1 MEPLHI
7 INVYPE
13 TISDGFGVRYAIYLA
28 GCTHHCR
35 GCHNPGS
42 WSPVAGEPLTELIL
56 SRIVAEINDN
66 PILDGITISGGDP
79 FYNPFALLALLRRLK
94 EETHKNVWCYTGY
107 TYESLLKDETRRPCL
122 DYIDTL
128 VDGPFINRSL
138 IRLSLFGAAVI
149 NGYCICRNTG
159 RVFRGFIVFDLW
171 KSYFCIVCVIIND
184 NYECPD

>member
-107 TYESLLKDETRRPCL
+107 TYESLLK
-122 DYIDTL
+122 
-128 VDGPFINRSL
+128 
-138 IRLSLFGAAVI
+138 VI

-184 NYECPD
+184 NYECLD

>member
-1 MEPLHI
+1 MFTPRLSPTVSGYAMPSIWPVVPI
-7 INVYPE
+7 IAGDA
-13 TISDGFGVRYAIYLA
+13 TIPAVG
-28 GCTHHCR
+28 
-35 GCHNPGS
+35 
-42 WSPVAGEPLTELIL
+42 PVAGEPLTELIL

-128 VDGPFINRSL
+128 VDGPFVQ
-138 IRLSLFGAAVI
+138 SLFDPALS
-149 NGYCICRNTG
+149 
-159 RVFRGFIVFDLW
+159 FRGSSNQRILHLS
-171 KSYFCIVCVIIND
+171 KYR
-184 NYECPD
+184 

>member
-1 MEPLHI
+1 MFTPRLSPTVSGYAMPSIWPVVPI
-7 INVYPE
+7 IAGAA
-13 TISDGFGVRYAIYLA
+13 TI
-28 GCTHHCR
+28 
-35 GCHNPGS
+35 P
-42 WSPVAGEPLTELIL
+42 AGEPLTELIL

-128 VDGPFINRSL
+128 VDGPFVQ
-138 IRLSLFGAAVI
+138 SLFDPALS
-149 NGYCICRNTG
+149 
-159 RVFRGFIVFDLW
+159 FRGSSNQRILHLS
-171 KSYFCIVCVIIND
+171 KYR
-184 NYECPD
+184 

>member
-66 PILDGITISGGDP
+66 PILDGITISGGRPFLQPFCVVGSAPSPQRGNSQKRLVLHRLYLRVPVKRRDP
-79 FYNPFALLALLRRLK
+79 PSLSRLYRHPCRWSVHPIAL
-94 EETHKNVWCYTGY
+94 
-107 TYESLLKDETRRPCL
+107 
-122 DYIDTL
+122 
-128 VDGPFINRSL
+128 
-138 IRLSLFGAAVI
+138 
-149 NGYCICRNTG
+149 
-159 RVFRGFIVFDLW
+159 
-171 KSYFCIVCVIIND
+171 
-184 NYECPD
+184 

>member
-66 PILDGITISGGDP
+66 PISMESP
-79 FYNPFALLALLRRLK
+79 FRAATLSTTLLRCWLCSVASKRKLTK
-94 EETHKNVWCYTGY
+94 TSGVTPAIP
-107 TYESLLKDETRRPCL
+107 TSPC
-122 DYIDTL
+122 
-128 VDGPFINRSL
+128 
-138 IRLSLFGAAVI
+138 
-149 NGYCICRNTG
+149 
-159 RVFRGFIVFDLW
+159 
-171 KSYFCIVCVIIND
+171 
-184 NYECPD
+184 

>member
-79 FYNPFALLALLRRLK
+79 FYNPFERRDPPSLSRLYRHPCRWSVRPIAL
-94 EETHKNVWCYTGY
+94 
-107 TYESLLKDETRRPCL
+107 
-122 DYIDTL
+122 
-128 VDGPFINRSL
+128 
-138 IRLSLFGAAVI
+138 
-149 NGYCICRNTG
+149 
-159 RVFRGFIVFDLW
+159 
-171 KSYFCIVCVIIND
+171 
-184 NYECPD
+184 

>member
-128 VDGPFINRSL
+128 VDGPFVQMRGNDKL
-138 IRLSLFGAAVI
+138 ISHTPHSIAPLLVGHNQYNMGLFL
-149 NGYCICRNTG
+149 CIR
-159 RVFRGFIVFDLW
+159 
-171 KSYFCIVCVIIND
+171 K
-184 NYECPD
+184 

>member
-107 TYESLLKDETRRPCL
+107 TYESLLKDE
-122 DYIDTL
+122 
-128 VDGPFINRSL
+128 VGS
-138 IRLSLFGAAVI
+138 
-149 NGYCICRNTG
+149 
-159 RVFRGFIVFDLW
+159 
-171 KSYFCIVCVIIND
+171 
-184 NYECPD
+184 

>member
-1 MEPLHI
+1 MFTPRLSPTVSGYAMPSIWPVVPI
-7 INVYPE
+7 IAGAA
-13 TISDGFGVRYAIYLA
+13 TIPAVGAPWPA
-28 GCTHHCR
+28 
-35 GCHNPGS
+35 
-42 WSPVAGEPLTELIL
+42 EPLTELIL

-128 VDGPFINRSL
+128 VDGPFVQ
-138 IRLSLFGAAVI
+138 SLFDPALS
-149 NGYCICRNTG
+149 
-159 RVFRGFIVFDLW
+159 FRGSSNQRILHLS
-171 KSYFCIVCVIIND
+171 KYR
-184 NYECPD
+184 

>member
-107 TYESLLKDETRRPCL
+107 TFERLLNNPKQAELLNYIDVLVDGKFKQSLHDESLLFRGSSNQRL
-122 DYIDTL
+122 IDVKKSL
-128 VDGPFINRSL
+128 KEKKVVFYNYNPFI
-138 IRLSLFGAAVI
+138 I
-149 NGYCICRNTG
+149 
-159 RVFRGFIVFDLW
+159 
-171 KSYFCIVCVIIND
+171 
-184 NYECPD
+184 

>member
-56 SRIVAEINDN
+56 WLCSVASKRK
-66 PILDGITISGGDP
+66 LTKTSGVTP
-79 FYNPFALLALLRRLK
+79 AIP
-94 EETHKNVWCYTGY
+94 T
-107 TYESLLKDETRRPCL
+107 SPC
-122 DYIDTL
+122 
-128 VDGPFINRSL
+128 
-138 IRLSLFGAAVI
+138 
-149 NGYCICRNTG
+149 
-159 RVFRGFIVFDLW
+159 
-171 KSYFCIVCVIIND
+171 
-184 NYECPD
+184 

>member
-66 PILDGITISGGDP
+66 PILDGITIRAATLSTT
-79 FYNPFALLALLRRLK
+79 LLRCWLCSVASKRKLTKRLVLHRLYLRVPVK
-94 EETHKNVWCYTGY
+94 RRDPP
-107 TYESLLKDETRRPCL
+107 SLSRLYRHSCRWSVRPIAL
-122 DYIDTL
+122 
-128 VDGPFINRSL
+128 
-138 IRLSLFGAAVI
+138 
-149 NGYCICRNTG
+149 
-159 RVFRGFIVFDLW
+159 
-171 KSYFCIVCVIIND
+171 
-184 NYECPD
+184 

>member
-35 GCHNPGS
+35 RCHNP
-42 WSPVAGEPLTELIL
+42 V
-56 SRIVAEINDN
+56 
-66 PILDGITISGGDP
+66 LDGITISGGDP

-128 VDGPFINRSL
+128 VDGPFVQ
-138 IRLSLFGAAVI
+138 SLFDPALS
-149 NGYCICRNTG
+149 
-159 RVFRGFIVFDLW
+159 FRGSSNQRILHL
-171 KSYFCIVCVIIND
+171 SEYR
-184 NYECPD
+184 

>member
-66 PILDGITISGGDP
+66 PILDGITIRAATLSTT
-79 FYNPFALLALLRRLK
+79 LLRCWLCSVASKRKLTK
-94 EETHKNVWCYTGY
+94 TSGVTPAIP
-107 TYESLLKDETRRPCL
+107 TIPC
-122 DYIDTL
+122 
-128 VDGPFINRSL
+128 
-138 IRLSLFGAAVI
+138 
-149 NGYCICRNTG
+149 
-159 RVFRGFIVFDLW
+159 
-171 KSYFCIVCVIIND
+171 
-184 NYECPD
+184 

>member
-79 FYNPFALLALLRRLK
+79 FYNPQRGNSQKRLVLHRLYLRFPVKRRDPPSLSRLYRHPCRWSVRPIAL
-94 EETHKNVWCYTGY
+94 
-107 TYESLLKDETRRPCL
+107 
-122 DYIDTL
+122 
-128 VDGPFINRSL
+128 
-138 IRLSLFGAAVI
+138 
-149 NGYCICRNTG
+149 
-159 RVFRGFIVFDLW
+159 
-171 KSYFCIVCVIIND
+171 
-184 NYECPD
+184 

>member
-56 SRIVAEINDN
+56 SRIVA
-66 PILDGITISGGDP
+66 DP

-128 VDGPFINRSL
+128 VDGPFVQ
-138 IRLSLFGAAVI
+138 SLFDPALS
-149 NGYCICRNTG
+149 
-159 RVFRGFIVFDLW
+159 FRGSSNQRILHLS
-171 KSYFCIVCVIIND
+171 KYR
-184 NYECPD
+184 

>member
-66 PILDGITISGGDP
+66 PILDGITIRAATLSTT
-79 FYNPFALLALLRRLK
+79 LLRCWLCSVASKRKL
-94 EETHKNVWCYTGY
+94 TKNVWCYTGY

-128 VDGPFINRSL
+128 VDGPFVQ
-138 IRLSLFGAAVI
+138 SLFDPALS
-149 NGYCICRNTG
+149 
-159 RVFRGFIVFDLW
+159 FRGSSNQRILHLS
-171 KSYFCIVCVIIND
+171 KYR
-184 NYECPD
+184 

>member
-66 PILDGITISGGDP
+66 PILDGITIRAATLLQP
-79 FYNPFALLALLRRLK
+79 FCVVGSAPSPQRGNSQ
-94 EETHKNVWCYTGY
+94 NVWCYTGY
-107 TYESLLKDETRRPCL
+107 TYESLLKDGTRRPCL

-128 VDGPFINRSL
+128 VDGPFVQ
-138 IRLSLFGAAVI
+138 SLFDPALS
-149 NGYCICRNTG
+149 
-159 RVFRGFIVFDLW
+159 FRGSSNQRILHLS
-171 KSYFCIVCVIIND
+171 KYR
-184 NYECPD
+184 

>member
-28 GCTHHCR
+28 GCTHHYR

-79 FYNPFALLALLRRLK
+79 FYNPNLTLDREDFSESDALP
-94 EETHKNVWCYTGY
+94 
-107 TYESLLKDETRRPCL
+107 KDDP
-122 DYIDTL
+122 
-128 VDGPFINRSL
+128 VPGVP
-138 IRLSLFGAAVI
+138 A
-149 NGYCICRNTG
+149 
-159 RVFRGFIVFDLW
+159 RG
-171 KSYFCIVCVIIND
+171 
-184 NYECPD
+184 

>member
-1 MEPLHI
+1 MFTPRLSPTVSGYAMPSIWPVVPI
-7 INVYPE
+7 IAGAA
-13 TISDGFGVRYAIYLA
+13 TI
-28 GCTHHCR
+28 
-35 GCHNPGS
+35 
-42 WSPVAGEPLTELIL
+42 PVAGEPLTELIL

-128 VDGPFINRSL
+128 VDGPFVQ
-138 IRLSLFGAAVI
+138 SLFDPALS
-149 NGYCICRNTG
+149 
-159 RVFRGFIVFDLW
+159 FRGSSNQRILHLS
-171 KSYFCIVCVIIND
+171 KYR
-184 NYECPD
+184 

>member
-66 PILDGITISGGDP
+66 PILDGITIRAATLSTT
-79 FYNPFALLALLRRLK
+79 LLRCWLCSVASKRKLTK
-94 EETHKNVWCYTGY
+94 RWCYTGY

-128 VDGPFINRSL
+128 VDGPFVQ
-138 IRLSLFGAAVI
+138 SLFDPALS
-149 NGYCICRNTG
+149 
-159 RVFRGFIVFDLW
+159 FRGSSNQRILHLS
-171 KSYFCIVCVIIND
+171 KYR
-184 NYECPD
+184 

>member
-94 EETHKNVWCYTGY
+94 EENRLVLPRLYLRVPVKRRDPP
-107 TYESLLKDETRRPCL
+107 SLSRLYRHSCRWSVRPIAL
-122 DYIDTL
+122 
-128 VDGPFINRSL
+128 
-138 IRLSLFGAAVI
+138 
-149 NGYCICRNTG
+149 
-159 RVFRGFIVFDLW
+159 
-171 KSYFCIVCVIIND
+171 
-184 NYECPD
+184 